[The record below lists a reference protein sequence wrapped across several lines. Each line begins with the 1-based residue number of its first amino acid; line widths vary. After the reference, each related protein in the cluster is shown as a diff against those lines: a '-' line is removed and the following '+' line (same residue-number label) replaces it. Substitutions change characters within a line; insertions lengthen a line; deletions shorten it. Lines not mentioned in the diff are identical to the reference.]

1 MARVKRLLPLLLAV
15 LVVAAAALAANLVVL
30 DRAGASRDDIGNLSP
45 VQPAMMPA
53 PATSP
58 VPQPPSTK
66 TAGDDA
72 HHDGEHRDD
81 DD

>member
-1 MARVKRLLPLLLAV
+1 MKRLLPLLLAI

-30 DRAGASRDDIGNLSP
+30 DRAGASGDDIGNLSP
-45 VQPAMMPA
+45 VQPALPA

-58 VPQPPSTK
+58 APQPPSTN

-72 HHDGEHRDD
+72 HHDGKHREDD
-81 DD
+81 D